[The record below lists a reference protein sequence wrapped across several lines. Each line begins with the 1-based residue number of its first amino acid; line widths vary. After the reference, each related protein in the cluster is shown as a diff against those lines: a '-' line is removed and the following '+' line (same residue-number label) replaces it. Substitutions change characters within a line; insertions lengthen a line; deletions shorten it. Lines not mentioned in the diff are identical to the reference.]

1 MTRARVYA
9 LAAMLAVCCLG
20 HTSAYAQSGP
30 PDPAYGYPGPGLVS
44 DDGTPLD
51 YCPPP
56 GPMADSPWFGG
67 VEEIPPSN
75 TRVGPPVH
83 FNGWFLRTE
92 YLNWN
97 ISAPNKNT
105 LLGAPVA
112 GVLYPQNGFV
122 AFAPGTNNPEAFAF
136 VPTTEGITLNSLHGT
151 RVTAGADFLY
161 GGGFEVSGFIL
172 ARKESGF
179 TFSGFGSKDLSNFG
193 FPGVVVPEVFAT
205 STNFNGQIS
214 NHLFLYNVSYTA
226 VFQSQVWGT
235 EANFFPDYDASGPFQ
250 FKPLIGGRYI
260 NFSERLTQV
269 GVFQDRTIAVP
280 PVDTTIG
287 SQTTNNLWGAQ
298 GGFRAQVVTK
308 YVEAGVTPKVL
319 FLGDTAVANV
329 FSTHFRSNND
339 PTLTTRSTT
348 TNFMFGADVSTYATL
363 NLHPNFSIR
372 GGYDL
377 LVLSHVARPQ
387 KSIIYNDNGAGSPP
401 GIISKVG
408 FTDALIY
415 GFSVA
420 AELRF

>member
-20 HTSAYAQSGP
+20 HTSANAQSGT
-30 PDPAYGYPGPGLVS
+30 PDPQFGYAAPGMAPDGGSPDDCPLPGLV
-44 DDGTPLD
+44 GE
-51 YCPPP
+51 
-56 GPMADSPWFGG
+56 SPWFGG
-67 VEEIPPSN
+67 VEDIPPSN

-83 FNGWFLRTE
+83 FDGWFIRTE

-97 ISAPNKNT
+97 ISPPNKNT

-112 GVLYPQNGFV
+112 GVLYPQNGFI

-136 VPTTEGITLNSLHGT
+136 VPTAEGITLNSLHGT
-151 RVTAGADFLY
+151 RATIGANLLY
-161 GGGFEVSGFIL
+161 GGGFEVSAFIL

-179 TFSGFGSKDLSNFG
+179 TFSGFGQKDLSPFG

-205 STNFNGQIS
+205 STTLNGQIS
-214 NHLFLYNVSYTA
+214 DHVFIYNVAYTA
-226 VFQSQVWGT
+226 VFQSQIWGA
-235 EANFFPDYDASGPFQ
+235 EANWFPDYDAADPWQ
-250 FKPLIGGRYI
+250 FKPLMGGRYI

-269 GVFQDRTIAVP
+269 GVFQDRTVAVP
-280 PVDTTIG
+280 PVDSIIG

-298 GGFRAQVVTK
+298 CGFRAQVVTK
-308 YVEAGVTPKVL
+308 YLEVGLTPKVL

-339 PTLTTRSTT
+339 PTVTTRSTT
-348 TNFMFGADVSTYATL
+348 TNFLFGADVSTYATI
-363 NLHPNFSIR
+363 NLHPNLSIR

-377 LVLSHVARPQ
+377 LALSHVARPT
-387 KSIIYNDNGAGSPP
+387 KSIIYNDNGPGAPP

-408 FTDALIY
+408 FADALIY